1 MTKECIKY
9 CNESM
14 IVAQKYFPSV
24 KLFPTACITINA
36 DDKLHEGHLLK
47 CIPGKYTGDGTGTI
61 GVVTHKWDFVSYDLN
76 LLQIHHDTTLYLVA
90 LQCGGVMEDPDYSY
104 DDFQIVVADNP
115 TQARKIYNN
124 ANNCS
129 YYWGTTICSIDKFTF
144 EPVEM
149 FKSDIGNIKIHKS
162 GHVGVTITNEKGQS
176 YNYYVYDNTDA
187 QGDHLFIVGKKSNPW
202 AKEDPM
208 MYEYFQ
214 IIGASDGLEA
224 RRIYSELNNVGIGWV
239 YLFAQLN

>member
-24 KLFPTACITINA
+24 KLFPTACITI
-36 DDKLHEGHLLK
+36 DGEKLYNGHLLK
-47 CIPGKYTGDGTGTI
+47 FIP
-61 GVVTHKWDFVSYDLN
+61 S
-76 LLQIHHDTTLYLVA
+76 HHDGINANGVRAYEYDSISSHYNSTLYLVA
-90 LQCGGVMEDPDYSY
+90 LQCGGVMEEPDYSY

>member
-1 MTKECIKY
+1 MNKEIINYYNEKMT
-9 CNESM
+9 
-14 IVAQKYFPSV
+14 VTQKYFPLV
-24 KLFPTACITINA
+24 KLFPTACITI
-36 DDKLHEGHLLK
+36 DGEKLYNGHLLK
-47 CIPGKYTGDGTGTI
+47 FIPGKYTGNGTDII
-61 GVVTHKWDFVSYDLN
+61 GVVTPKSDYLLYDLN
-76 LLQIHHDTTLYLVA
+76 LLPIHYDTTLYLVA

-149 FKSDIGNIKIHKS
+149 FRSDIGNIKIHKS

-202 AKEDPM
+202 AKEETP
-208 MYEYFQ
+208 
-214 IIGASDGLEA
+214 
-224 RRIYSELNNVGIGWV
+224 
-239 YLFAQLN
+239 